1 MTTDEID
8 QVARRICMAHGLDP
22 DEMVSV
28 GDGATDTVFEAM
40 TRGPSYRGM
49 SCQEPRWR
57 LFRSDASKA
66 IAAHEAMK
74 AAPRALDFTTVDLP
88 PMAEPSQIGKVLDAM
103 KTAPRDNLGEMG

>member
-28 GDGATDTVFEAM
+28 GDGATDTLFEAM
-40 TRGPSYRGM
+40 TRGPSYHGM
-49 SCQEPRWR
+49 SYQEPRWR
-57 LFRSDASKA
+57 LFRRDASKA

-74 AAPRALDFTTVDLP
+74 GVECYTINMRFPPGYPIDFP
-88 PMAEPSQIGKVLDAM
+88 NNRLDAM
-103 KTAPRDNLGEMG
+103 KTAPRDNPGEMG